1 MSKKSYPI
9 TPAVRFLRE
18 HQIAYEAHLYD
29 YEEHG
34 GTARCAQ
41 ELHVDEH
48 CVIKTIILQDDKKQ
62 GLIMLMHGD
71 KEISTRQ
78 LARII
83 GARHIEP
90 ASPAQAN
97 KWSGYLVG
105 GTSPFACKSALPVY
119 VESSILD
126 LDTIYINGG
135 KRGFLVAIAAKDL
148 QVLQPQAVEAV
159 A

>member
-148 QVLQPQAVEAV
+148 QVLQPQAVEA
-159 A
+159 AA

>member
-135 KRGFLVAIAAKDL
+135 KRGFLVTIAAKDL
-148 QVLQPQAVEAV
+148 QVLQPQAVEA
-159 A
+159 AA

>member
-83 GARHIEP
+83 VARHIEP

-148 QVLQPQAVEAV
+148 QVLQPQAVEA
-159 A
+159 AA

>member
-1 MSKKSYPI
+1 
-9 TPAVRFLRE
+9 
-18 HQIAYEAHLYD
+18 
-29 YEEHG
+29 
-34 GTARCAQ
+34 
-41 ELHVDEH
+41 
-48 CVIKTIILQDDKKQ
+48 
-62 GLIMLMHGD
+62 MLMHGD

-97 KWSGYLVG
+97 KWSDYLVG

-148 QVLQPQAVEAV
+148 QVLQPQAVEA
-159 A
+159 AA

>member
-29 YEEHG
+29 YEEPG
-34 GTARCAQ
+34 GPARSAQ

-148 QVLQPQAVEAV
+148 QVLQPQAVEA
-159 A
+159 AA

>member
-41 ELHVDEH
+41 ELNVDEH
-48 CVIKTIILQDDKKQ
+48 CVIKTIILQDDRKQ

-148 QVLQPQAVEAV
+148 QVLQPQAVEA
-159 A
+159 AA

>member
-105 GTSPFACKSALPVY
+105 GTSPFACKSALTVY
-119 VESSILD
+119 VESSIWE
-126 LDTIYINGG
+126 LDTIYTNGG
-135 KRGFLVAIAAKDL
+135 KSGFLVAIAAKDL
-148 QVLQPQAVEAV
+148 QVLQPQAVEA
-159 A
+159 AA

>member
-135 KRGFLVAIAAKDL
+135 KRGFLVVIAAKDL
-148 QVLQPQAVEAV
+148 QVLQPQAVEA
-159 A
+159 AA

>member
-83 GARHIEP
+83 GARHIKP

-148 QVLQPQAVEAV
+148 QVLQPQAVEA
-159 A
+159 AA

>member
-18 HQIAYEAHLYD
+18 HQKTYEAHLYD

-148 QVLQPQAVEAV
+148 QVLQPQAVEA
-159 A
+159 AA

>member
-83 GARHIEP
+83 GTRHIEP

-148 QVLQPQAVEAV
+148 QVLQPQAVEA
-159 A
+159 AA

>member
-105 GTSPFACKSALPVY
+105 GTSPFCCKSGMPVY
-119 VESSILD
+119 VENRSLELESI
-126 LDTIYINGG
+126 YMNGG
-135 KRGFLVAIAAKDL
+135 KCGLLVAIAAKDL
-148 QVLQPQAVEAV
+148 QVLQPQAVEA
-159 A
+159 AA

>member
-135 KRGFLVAIAAKDL
+135 KRGFLVAITAKDL
-148 QVLQPQAVEAV
+148 QVLQPQAVEA
-159 A
+159 AA

>member
-78 LARII
+78 LARVI

-148 QVLQPQAVEAV
+148 QVLQPQAVEA
-159 A
+159 AA

>member
-34 GTARCAQ
+34 GTAHCAQ

-148 QVLQPQAVEAV
+148 QVLQPQTAEA
-159 A
+159 AA

>member
-83 GARHIEP
+83 GARHIES

-148 QVLQPQAVEAV
+148 QVLQPHAVEA
-159 A
+159 AA

>member
-18 HQIAYEAHLYD
+18 HQIAFEPHLYD
-29 YEEHG
+29 YEDHG
-34 GTARCAQ
+34 GTALSAKA
-41 ELHVDEH
+41 LNVDEH
-48 CVIKTIILQDDKKQ
+48 CVIKTIILQDDKKH
-62 GLIMLMHGD
+62 GLICLMHGD

-90 ASPAQAN
+90 ANPTQAN

-105 GTSPFACKSALPVY
+105 GTSPFGCKTALPIY
-119 VESSILD
+119 VESSILP
-126 LDTIYINGG
+126 LPRIYINGG
-135 KRGFLVAIAAKDL
+135 KRGFLVEIAASDL
-148 QVLQPQAVEAV
+148 AILQPQLVEVAV
-159 A
+159 